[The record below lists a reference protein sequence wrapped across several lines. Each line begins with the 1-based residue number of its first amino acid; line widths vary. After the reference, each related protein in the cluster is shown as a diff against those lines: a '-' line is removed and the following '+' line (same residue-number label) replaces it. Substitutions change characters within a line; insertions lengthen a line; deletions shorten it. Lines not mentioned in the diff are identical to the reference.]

1 MWRAEKETG
10 QKGGR
15 SSGVK
20 LRLRAG
26 RLRAAGMPSAA
37 GAHAAT
43 PHRTLDGAAL
53 GKRASPFVPIAE
65 MRGRSRRGNA
75 LGAEAAG
82 SAARR
87 AGDEAPR
94 VARLK
99 GRLTVQGGRL
109 WMLQVKS
116 RHRRAE
122 AAVRRYL
129 AAEEGGK
136 AGGAHAAA
144 STRPPPT
151 ALHPGVQAQRFKA
164 ELRASLKK
172 LRSQLQADRDDADAA
187 QLSEASTAAA
197 METEAPG
204 GASSPDSPAS
214 PLEEICENVWDAVT
228 NKASDNMLLANDCD
242 GDLDEAAPTSAV
254 KPRRKGAPVRSGCVA
269 IDCEMVG
276 VGRCRS
282 RSILARVAV
291 VDEHGTCLLDNYV
304 RPTETVTDYRTR
316 WSGIRARDLVGAPS
330 FDSVRQRVAQLIRG
344 KILVGHAIHND
355 LKVLNIPHPPALIR
369 DTAFFPGLRRALSAA
384 SDRYDP
390 SHCPSLKNLCKYVLG
405 TSIQT
410 GEHCPVEDAVG
421 TMKLYMRF
429 RGDWEAGLL
438 FSD

>member
-1 MWRAEKETG
+1 M
-10 QKGGR
+10 
-15 SSGVK
+15 V
-20 LRLRAG
+20 
-26 RLRAAGMPSAA
+26 MPSAA
-37 GAHAAT
+37 DAHAAT
-43 PHRTLDGAAL
+43 PHRPLDVAAL
-53 GKRASPFVPIAE
+53 GKRASPFVPVAE
-65 MRGRSRRGNA
+65 MRGRSRRGDA
-75 LGAEAAG
+75 LGAEAVG
-82 SAARR
+82 SATR
-87 AGDEAPR
+87 GTGNEAPR

-129 AAEEGGK
+129 AAEDGGK
-136 AGGAHAAA
+136 AHAAA
-144 STRPPPT
+144 STRPAAA

-172 LRSQLQADRDDADAA
+172 LRSQLQADRDEADAA

-204 GASSPDSPAS
+204 SASSPDSPAS

-228 NKASDNMLLANDCD
+228 SKASNSMLVGNDCD
-242 GDLDEAAPTSAV
+242 EDLAEAAPISAV
-254 KPRRKGAPVRSGCVA
+254 KPRRKGAPARSGCVA

-282 RSILARVAV
+282 RSILARVA

-369 DTAFFPGLRRALSAA
+369 DTAFFPGLRRALSAV

-429 RGDWEAGLL
+429 RGDWEAGLI
-438 FSD
+438 FSV